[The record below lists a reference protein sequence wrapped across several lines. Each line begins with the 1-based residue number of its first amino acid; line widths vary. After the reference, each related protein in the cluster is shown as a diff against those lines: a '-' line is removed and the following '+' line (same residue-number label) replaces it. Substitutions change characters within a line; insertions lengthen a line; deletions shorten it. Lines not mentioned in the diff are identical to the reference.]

1 MIMRASYWFGTWSHL
16 WQCAAST
23 GRGIFDQIPTLIAQG
38 KNGPRKRRM
47 AEQVTFLCPIP
58 SKLVKLRS
66 EKPM

>member
-1 MIMRASYWFGTWSHL
+1 MIMEASYWFSTWSHL

-38 KNGPRKRRM
+38 KNDPRKRGT
-47 AEQVTFLCPIP
+47 AEQATFLCPKP
-58 SKLVKLRS
+58 SKLVKPRS